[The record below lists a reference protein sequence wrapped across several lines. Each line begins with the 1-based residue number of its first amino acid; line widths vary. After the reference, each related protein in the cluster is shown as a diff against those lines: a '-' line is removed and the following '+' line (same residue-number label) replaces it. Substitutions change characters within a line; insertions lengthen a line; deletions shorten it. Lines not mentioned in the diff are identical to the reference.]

1 MKGSR
6 NGLCNYCITL
16 RLYLLPLSYTLQM
29 VKNDKSSVCLPQC
42 FLKRSTLKNWGV
54 VKWAGEEI
62 GGNPRMERRKK
73 YGRQNQEGW
82 RAASSQPYG
91 QGL

>member
-1 MKGSR
+1 MEIFFFFMSTEFLFWIMKGSR

-42 FLKRSTLKNWGV
+42 FLKRSTLKNWGG
-54 VKWAGEEI
+54 GEV
-62 GGNPRMERRKK
+62 GRR
-73 YGRQNQEGW
+73 RDRWE
-82 RAASSQPYG
+82 P
-91 QGL
+91 